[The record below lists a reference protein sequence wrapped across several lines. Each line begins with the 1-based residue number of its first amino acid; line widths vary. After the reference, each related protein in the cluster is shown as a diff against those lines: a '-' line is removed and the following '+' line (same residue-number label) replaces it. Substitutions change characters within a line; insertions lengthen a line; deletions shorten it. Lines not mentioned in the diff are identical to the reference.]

1 MEGENNMGKLSM
13 MVINFMTNQCGW
25 GLQLVDGGN
34 LGRDGSIR
42 EQQIKFKATH
52 PLNLIAPHLM
62 IELRQ
67 VGYVEINGANT
78 NGIFDKLDGWLK
90 QKWSASQIQAD
101 PQYCD
106 VKFSTSSFKSRG
118 SEGENNMGLRSME
131 LVDFMTQQCSWLV
144 FRCDDHVQH
153 GEHHVEFR
161 DQGYIEVNG
170 LHDAQDVKSALDDYY
185 IPQGC
190 THYTQGFLEKE
201 PYCDLKYR
209 TPGNFYYRSGSTN
222 NLGKRTTEL
231 AHFMGNRGWKLMLC
245 NGGQR
250 HRALTGLLTGLRA
263 NALRAT
269 VS

>member
-118 SEGENNMGLRSME
+118 S
-131 LVDFMTQQCSWLV
+131 
-144 FRCDDHVQH
+144 
-153 GEHHVEFR
+153 VEFR